1 MEQIINNLDKYT
13 ELFNPLDIPCINNE
27 ETNFESINYI
37 IDDIECLRD
46 LKEISTEVLNTI
58 EDNFYKKII
67 NNDNVIIHKEDSIKL
82 YKNKNSNN
90 IYMINKEE
98 DIQDL
103 NGKIDFT
110 KRELYDIIFNKLSIV
125 DIRYLCEI
133 FNIETQY
140 TKKDI
145 TRSYNKKSL
154 IKLIL
159 NKIFL

>member
-13 ELFNPLDIPCINNE
+13 ELFSPLNIPCINNE

-58 EDNFYKKII
+58 EDNFYEKII
-67 NNDNVIIHKEDSIKL
+67 NNDNVIVNKEDSIKL

-103 NGKIDFT
+103 NVKIDVT
-110 KRELYDIIFNKLSIV
+110 KRELYDIIFNKLTIKDV
-125 DIRYLCEI
+125 RYLCEI

-140 TKKDI
+140 TMKDI